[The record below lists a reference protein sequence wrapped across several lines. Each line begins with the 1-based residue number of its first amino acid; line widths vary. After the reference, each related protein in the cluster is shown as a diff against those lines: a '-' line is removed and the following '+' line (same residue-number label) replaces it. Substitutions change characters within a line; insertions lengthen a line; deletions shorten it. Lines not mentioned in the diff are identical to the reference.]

1 MPASEPSRVP
11 TSRTT
16 ATSELQPV
24 LMLLDGTDQRSLV
37 LDHSP
42 FRIGRKSDNDL
53 VLPDTRVSR
62 AHAELIFE
70 NNAHFLVDL
79 ASKHGTY
86 VNGERITRHQLTR
99 NDRIEVGARDG
110 LILVFAPTKPHSSS
124 REFLRQITAIPSGK
138 SSDLEK
144 LRVFLDAARKLNSTS
159 VLDDIL
165 ATLLETS
172 LRLTQAERGFVYL
185 LGSDG
190 ELRLALGQDAKGE
203 PIADDKSI
211 SRSVVREAARSGGEF
226 MVSDTL
232 SHSSVGSR
240 ESVIQNELRSMV
252 CIPLRK
258 VQGRDANDDDETAPV
273 LGVLYLDSK
282 VVAHDMSATSHDIL
296 RAISSEA
303 ASLLENAQLAQA
315 EQAARRYQQELTI
328 AAGFQQRLMSV
339 RIPEVGWAKIVAR
352 NIPCTE
358 IGGDFYDVVRTP
370 DGVALIVCDVCGKG
384 VSAALLASILQGMLF
399 SNLTAGMPLKDIVES
414 ANRFLCDR
422 DLSEKYATMVVVKLR
437 PDGAAEYINCGQ
449 VSPVIVQD
457 GKVTRPD
464 VANVPVGMMSDVKFE
479 TGTFKL
485 ARGARLLLVTDGIT
499 EAENK
504 EYEFFGDVRLEK
516 HVAEND
522 PIEKIVAAV
531 QKYRNH
537 VPLADDVTLL
547 DLEYSG

>member
-1 MPASEPSRVP
+1 M
-11 TSRTT
+11 RTT
-16 ATSELQPV
+16 ATTDLQPV

-62 AHAELIFE
+62 AHAEVILE
-70 NNAHFLVDL
+70 KNAHFIVDL
-79 ASKHGTY
+79 GSKHGTY
-86 VNGERITRHQLTR
+86 VNGERVMRHQLVR

-124 REFLRQITAIPSGK
+124 REFLRQITAIPSNK

-144 LRVFLDAARKLNSTS
+144 LRVFLDAARKLNATS

-226 MVSDTL
+226 MVSDTF
-232 SHSSVGSR
+232 SHSSVGAR
-240 ESVIQNELRSMV
+240 ESVIANELRSMV

-258 VQGRDANDDDETAPV
+258 VQGRDADGDDEDAAPV

-315 EQAARRYQQELTI
+315 EQAARRYQQELSI
-328 AAGFQQRLMSV
+328 AATFQQRLMSV
-339 RIPEVGWAKIVAR
+339 RIPEVAWATIEAR

-422 DLSEKYATMVVVKLR
+422 DLSEKYATMVVVRLK
-437 PDGAAEYINCGQ
+437 PDGSAEYINCGQ
-449 VSPVIVQD
+449 VSPVVVQ
-457 GKVTRPD
+457 GGQVTRPD
-464 VANVPVGMMSDVKFE
+464 VANVPVGMMDAMKFE
-479 TGTFKL
+479 TGTFQL
-485 ARGARLLLVTDGIT
+485 AAGARLLMVTDGIT

-504 EYEFFGDVRLEK
+504 QLEFFGDARLEK
-516 HVAEND
+516 LATERD

-531 QKYRNH
+531 QKFREN

-547 DLEYSG
+547 ELEYRG